1 MYVPLPLA
9 LGSGLL
15 ESLAQVAVIGA
26 SVLLLLMVVA
36 LGTYAYKHFKSDDGI
51 TWPED
56 MEDDPRETDDG
67 LQQGNDE
74 DEWKYY

>member
-9 LGSGLL
+9 LGSGPLD
-15 ESLAQVAVIGA
+15 SLAQVAVLGGTL
-26 SVLLLLMVVA
+26 LLLLMIVA
-36 LGTYAYKHFKSDDGI
+36 LGTYAYKHFQGDGI

-67 LQQGNDE
+67 LKQGNDD